1 MASIDESGLVG
12 QIRDRPISPK
22 LHAVLLAAA
31 EDADVDVLHVASGG
45 QPGSSGRS
53 TGSHRHDDGNAADL
67 DLVVKG
73 RTLKFTDAGDLD
85 TFMRFVTAA
94 AAHGANGIGAGVG
107 YMGPTRIHV
116 GFGNTPSDTKNV
128 VWGAGGATANA
139 PSWLRQAAA
148 AGWAHPAKPGAEVPD
163 EPAAVHP
170 AVEVTM
176 ESDSQVERFRPMLD
190 FIAVHEGTA
199 NRPDDGYNT
208 SLGYGRYLPGR
219 VEQNLVSKTLDE
231 IFEIG
236 LGMRKQPGNPNSSAL
251 GRYQIVGKTM
261 RGLQS
266 KRGLPGSTLFSP
278 QTQDRFC
285 VDLILECGRNA
296 QRFGSTWASLK
307 SVSPDKI
314 YAAYDKDGTT
324 MKPIP
329 SQPIVNIPPDLW
341 TAVAEWLRSS
351 ASASSTAPSDTDG
364 DWPALRLRDS
374 GDGVE
379 RLQNLLNELK
389 YYNGGADG
397 KFGTL
402 TRDALA
408 AFQLDNGLPA
418 TGVADANTWR
428 ALTKASSRDMPDQRA
443 GLTAAD
449 LRNLGSKTIKN
460 ADLVRYAGWLTGL
473 LGVGGLSKGGGC
485 ALSPTSSI
493 CAGGS
498 IAPTAATQSPNVA
511 SLDSLGPTLQA
522 LRDILAKSTDPN
534 LSHVGQV
541 LDSMQQPLQQALQAA
556 KPAIQNAVSAVPW
569 DSIPALV
576 GGLVPGPT
584 GSLLALGLG
593 VAFHIFG
600 SNITQRRVQDQ
611 RDGKHVGSAT
621 AS

>member
-12 QIRDRPISPK
+12 QIRDRPISPR
-22 LHAVLLAAA
+22 LRAVLLAAA
-31 EDADVDVLHVASGG
+31 EDADVDVVHVASGG

-67 DLVVKG
+67 DLVVNN
-73 RTLKFTDAGDLD
+73 RTLKFTDSADLD

-148 AGWAHPAKPGAEVPD
+148 VGWAHPVKPGAEVHV
-163 EPAAVHP
+163 EPVGAHP
-170 AVEVTM
+170 AGEETTV
-176 ESDSQVERFRPMLD
+176 SDSQVERFRPMLD

-199 NRPDDGYNT
+199 NQDDDGYNT

-219 VEQNLVSKTLDE
+219 AEQNLVSKTLDE
-231 IFEIG
+231 IFELG
-236 LGMRKQPGNPNSSAL
+236 LWMRKQPGNPNSSAL

-266 KRGLPGSTLFSP
+266 KRGLPGSMLFSP
-278 QTQDRFC
+278 QIQDRFG

-296 QRFGSTWASLK
+296 QSFGSTWASLK

-314 YAAYDKDGTT
+314 FAAYDKDGTT
-324 MKPIP
+324 MKPTP

-341 TAVAEWLRSS
+341 TAVAEWLRNS
-351 ASASSTAPSDTDG
+351 ASGSASSTAPSDG
-364 DWPALRLRDS
+364 DWPTLRLRDS

-379 RLQNLLNELK
+379 RLQNVLNELK

-397 KFGTL
+397 KFGPL

-408 AFQLDNGLPA
+408 AFQVANGLPG

-428 ALTKASSRDMPDQRA
+428 ALTNASTRDMPDQRN

-449 LRNLGSKTIKN
+449 LRNLGSRTIWN
-460 ADLVRYAGWLTGL
+460 ADFVRYAGWLTGL
-473 LGVGGLSKGGGC
+473 LGIGGLTKGSGC
-485 ALSPTSSI
+485 ALSPGSSI
-493 CAGGS
+493 CASGS
-498 IAPTAATQSPNVA
+498 TAATAAAQTTNA
-511 SLDSLGPTLQA
+511 GTLDSGQMLQI
-522 LRDILAKSTDPN
+522 LHDILGKSTDPTLN
-534 LSHVGQV
+534 HVGQA
-541 LDSMQQPLQQALQAA
+541 LDSIQQPLQQALQTA
-556 KPAIQNAVSAVPW
+556 KPAIQTAASAVPW

-584 GSLLALGLG
+584 GALLSLGLG
-593 VAFHIFG
+593 VAFHVLG
-600 SNITQRRVQDQ
+600 SNIIDHRVQDQ
-611 RDGKHVGSAT
+611 RDGKHIGSAT
-621 AS
+621 PS